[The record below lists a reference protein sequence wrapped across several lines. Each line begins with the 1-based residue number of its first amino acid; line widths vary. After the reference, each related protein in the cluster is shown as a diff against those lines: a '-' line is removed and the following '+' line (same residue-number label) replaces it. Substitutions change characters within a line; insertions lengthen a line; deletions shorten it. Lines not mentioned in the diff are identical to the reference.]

1 MDHTYGQSTDRISF
15 YGAPPISQR
24 SNALQATAQ
33 ARPVGQFI
41 TYQWSL
47 SPSAVNPNTTV
58 ESTFAESALLAN
70 DFILSVNKP
79 TTQAGIGI
87 AGWRTSTGTLAI
99 NFGNSTSVTTT
110 PTASETYTV
119 VVARGLP
126 VISQALN
133 PAAVAAN
140 TAVEQIFTIE
150 GSGATATALI
160 NSSGQVIGANV
171 TAGGSGYFTPPEVV
185 FSGGGPDPTYVQS
198 GTATGLDSPAATGSW
213 PYGTGATGIAIVS
226 GGAVIG
232 VRITNPGSGYQTAPN
247 VSFSGGNN
255 IALGMTVVG
264 SKPTAQTGLGVGNWR
279 VAGNYQV
286 GITFENFTGSAIT
299 PTAGE
304 VYSFVAVGPVPGISN
319 EITYGAAASTPGA
332 TVGATT
338 TSEQA
343 ISITGV
349 TAAVDWVV
357 GISKPSAQTGLGMIG
372 ARVSSI
378 TPNAVYADYIN
389 ITAGAITPTPTEV
402 YTVVIGKT
410 SPPQPAMMYEQY
422 VSSFTAVSAN
432 TGGEQQVTVTGVP
445 AGSAVNVMPPPG
457 MPAGLV
463 IGASRVSAANTV
475 QVNFVNATAG
485 SLTPPVGVYA
495 FENFPVVGPGAGNWA
510 AVPVSPSLLDVL
522 NLSDEQQQ
530 LFNVNGLMAGS

>member
-1 MDHTYGQSTDRISF
+1 MV
-15 YGAPPISQR
+15 GADT
-24 SNALQATAQ
+24 TA
-33 ARPVGQFI
+33 
-41 TYQWSL
+41 
-47 SPSAVNPNTTV
+47 
-58 ESTFAESALLAN
+58 ESTFTGSGLQTS
-70 DFILSVNKP
+70 DFILSMNKP
-79 TTQAGIGI
+79 TTQAGLAI
-87 AGWRTSTGTLAI
+87 AGWRNSATTAGTFYVNFANATSAA
-99 NFGNSTSVTTT
+99 TT

-126 VISQALN
+126 VITQALT
-133 PAAVAAN
+133 PAVVAAN

-150 GSGATATALI
+150 GSGAAATALI
-160 NSSGQVIGANV
+160 NSNGQVIGINV
-171 TAGGSGYFTPPEVV
+171 TAGGAGYFTPPEVV
-185 FSGGGPDPTYVQS
+185 FAGGGPDATQVQS
-198 GTATGLDSPAATGSW
+198 GTAAGLDSPAATGAM

-232 VRITNPGSGYQTAPN
+232 VRITNPGSGYQAAPN
-247 VSFSGGNN
+247 VSFNGGNN

-286 GITFENFTGSAIT
+286 GITFENYTGSAIT

-304 VYSFVAVGPVPGISN
+304 TYSFVAVGPVPGISN
-319 EITYGAAASTPGA
+319 EITYGAAAATPGA

-343 ISITGV
+343 ISITGI
-349 TAAVDWVV
+349 TAAQDWVV
-357 GISKPSAQTGLGMIG
+357 GISKPSAQTGLGMLG
-372 ARVSSI
+372 ARVSSA
-378 TPNAVYADYIN
+378 TSNAVYADYIN

-463 IGASRVSAANTV
+463 IGGARVSAVNTV

-485 SLTPPVGVYA
+485 SLTPPAGVYK
-495 FENFPVVGPGAGNWA
+495 FESFPVVGPGAGNWA
-510 AVPVSPSLLDVL
+510 AVPVAPTLLDVM
-522 NLSDEQQQ
+522 NLSDEHQE
-530 LFNVNGLMAGS
+530 LFDVNGFMAGS